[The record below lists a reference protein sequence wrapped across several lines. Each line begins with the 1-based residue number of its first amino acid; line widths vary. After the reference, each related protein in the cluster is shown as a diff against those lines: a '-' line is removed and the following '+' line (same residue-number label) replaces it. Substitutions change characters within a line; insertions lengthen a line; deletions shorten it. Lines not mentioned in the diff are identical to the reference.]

1 MSNDEQFFQG
11 VVFNL
16 KNFKKIEDEL
26 YNFQV
31 EHPEECVPLIPFFST
46 EYTNKLN
53 EFYVSNIVA
62 AKSFDD
68 YMFNVRIKG
77 FPTLMR
83 EFIMK
88 HPQFSDIIIS
98 FD

>member
-11 VVFNL
+11 VVFSL
-16 KNFKKIEDEL
+16 KNFKKLEDDL
-26 YNFQV
+26 FNFQL

-46 EYTNKLN
+46 EHNSKLN
-53 EFYVSNIVA
+53 EFYVSNMVA

-77 FPTLMR
+77 FPQLMR
-83 EFIMK
+83 EFIAC
-88 HPQFSDIIIS
+88 HPEFSDIIIK
-98 FD
+98 F